1 MSNCNHHKNRFE
13 IKLLKNIYD
22 WDFCRNLHIACTDIL
37 ALWLITYDSAHAQI
51 SAGQARASRAN
62 YQGRRL
68 PCWVRDVVAQLFFK
82 ASNKVRTIALTN
94 YQIETIFLP
103 I

>member
-51 SAGQARASRAN
+51 SAGQARASTGD
-62 YQGRRL
+62 YQGRRCPFAML
-68 PCWVRDVVAQLFFK
+68 GSRCGGAAVFQSL
-82 ASNKVRTIALTN
+82 L
-94 YQIETIFLP
+94 
-103 I
+103 